1 MILEEF
7 VHIEKKKLNS
17 AFEKLNEKKVLNG
30 DSDPGDGS
38 FIMEAD
44 CKCPYGDVDPS
55 DCEDLC
61 RLNHK

>member
-7 VHIEKKKLNS
+7 VHIENKKLEK
-17 AFEKLNEKKVLNG
+17 AFEKLNKARVNNPNIYDGDNG
-30 DSDPGDGS
+30 P
-38 FIMEAD
+38 D

>member
-7 VHIEKKKLNS
+7 VFDKKQAEKAL
-17 AFEKLNEKKVLNG
+17 EKLNKKKAQSG
-30 DSDPGDGS
+30 DGYDPGDGS
-38 FIMEAD
+38 FIMEN
-44 CKCPYGDVDPS
+44 CKCPYGDVDPL